1 MGSSPSKSK
10 PTDTEILLFLTKTF
24 RERVESYKEGLYVVG
39 YVNIDIHD
47 LWSYKKSVF
56 NPCHMYEELK
66 KLIHKPFTYSLIHT
80 GGVHL
85 IISLINVSTTPPEL
99 QNLFPNTKFTEIIPG
114 VQYRDAKGNIHILP
128 SSQQPETFKNYL

>member
-10 PTDTEILLFLTKTF
+10 PTDAEILLFLTKTF